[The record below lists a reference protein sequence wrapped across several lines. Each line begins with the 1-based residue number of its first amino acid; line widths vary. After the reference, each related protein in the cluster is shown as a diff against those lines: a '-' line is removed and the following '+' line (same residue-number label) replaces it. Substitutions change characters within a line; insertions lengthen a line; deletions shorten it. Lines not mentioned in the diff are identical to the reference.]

1 MKKYTFLMIFLLFS
15 FTAFSNYKVYDS
27 SIQVK
32 EYNEVW
38 GMEQSRDFHI
48 YYNKADSKFAI
59 SSDDI
64 MHNLFFSFTWENVES
79 LKLLLLKYQEWE
91 AKAQEMDVTL
101 NKEIG
106 EWKVGPV
113 LFGMGNLDS
122 STTWINIKIT
132 FISKTSN
139 DHRIVMS
146 YPVLRDLRYS
156 FYRNEYISLSYKP
169 EKMYLDKDNV
179 KKLLKIFEKSNFE
192 KWNEEQ
198 NAQGKIEDM
207 FN

>member
-106 EWKVGPV
+106 KWNVGPI
-113 LFGMGNLDS
+113 LFGMGDLDS
-122 STTWINIKIT
+122 VQRSMNIKIT

-139 DHRIVMS
+139 NHRIVMS
-146 YPVLRDLRYS
+146 YPELQDLN
-156 FYRNEYISLSYKP
+156 NEWITYKP